1 MHCLLRLGEIYNWQ
15 LDPDDDGGIQFNY
28 ILIDFMPAESVN
40 YQ

>member
-1 MHCLLRLGEIYNWQ
+1 MHRLLRLGEIYNWQ
-15 LDPDDDGGIQFNY
+15 LHPDDDGGIQFNY